1 MTGNRDLVKN
11 RSWQEKD
18 KEWDGDW
25 RRGEGK
31 VEEEHK
37 TRMRWMAIIRT
48 EVPMGIFLAI
58 VAGWS
63 FSV

>member
-1 MTGNRDLVKN
+1 MTTSFLIGSEVYF
-11 RSWQEKD
+11 
-18 KEWDGDW
+18 GG
-25 RRGEGK
+25 GEGK

-58 VAGWS
+58 VAG
-63 FSV
+63 